1 VTKSYIAEMAPL
13 YPGIDIQS
21 EILRAKGWLLN
32 NPKKRKTDRGMTSF
46 LGRWF
51 TKEQDKARSPT
62 LPARVTPDTVGEPDQ
77 PPSPMSERKLAMIE
91 IECEDD
97 PERKAELIADYKRK
111 FETTEE
117 VA

>member
-1 VTKSYIAEMAPL
+1 
-13 YPGIDIQS
+13 
-21 EILRAKGWLLN
+21 
-32 NPKKRKTDRGMTSF
+32 
-46 LGRWF
+46 
-51 TKEQDKARSPT
+51 
-62 LPARVTPDTVGEPDQ
+62 
-77 PPSPMSERKLAMIE
+77 MSERKLAMIE